1 MNYEQRKDI
10 LGIIELV
17 AEYYQ
22 LTPFDLYG
30 LDRHRP
36 FVTARQMAWK
46 ITRELHSDIV
56 LSEFESVFCR
66 SHSTILPGIKTI
78 SDLIDTD
85 RTIRADYKSL
95 MSTIRPNS
103 KEQYT
108 DEKIL
113 SDLNKV
119 LSCENIEEVRIKV
132 QEMIDK
138 IEYLSENNLD
148 N

>member
-10 LGIIELV
+10 LKIVELV
-17 AEYYQ
+17 SEYYQ
-22 LTPFDLYG
+22 LTPFDLSG

-56 LSEFESVFCR
+56 LSELESIFCR

-85 RTIRADYKSL
+85 RTIRADYKLL
-95 MSTIRPNS
+95 MSIIRPNS

-108 DEKIL
+108 NEKML
-113 SDLNKV
+113 LDLNEV
-119 LSCENIEEVRIKV
+119 LSYENIEEAKIKV

-138 IEYLSENNLD
+138 LKYLSENNLD

>member
-10 LGIIELV
+10 LRIIELV
-17 AEYYQ
+17 SEYYQ

-46 ITRELHSDIV
+46 ITKELHSDIV
-56 LSEFESVFCR
+56 LSELESIFCR
-66 SHSTILPGIKTI
+66 SHSTILPGINTI
-78 SDLIDTD
+78 SDIIDTD
-85 RTIRADYKSL
+85 KTIRADYKSL
-95 MSTIRPNS
+95 MSIIRPNN

-108 DEKIL
+108 NEKML
-113 SDLNKV
+113 LDLNEV
-119 LSCENIEEVRIKV
+119 LSCENIEDVRIKV
-132 QEMIDK
+132 QEIIDK
-138 IEYLSENNLD
+138 IENLSENNLD

>member
-10 LGIIELV
+10 LKIVELV
-17 AEYYQ
+17 SEYYQ

-46 ITRELHSDIV
+46 ITREFYPEIV
-56 LSEFESVFCR
+56 LSELESVFCR

-85 RTIRADYKSL
+85 KTIRADYKSL
-95 MSTIRPNS
+95 MGIISPNN

-113 SDLNKV
+113 LDLNEV
-119 LSCENIEEVRIKV
+119 LDCSNIEEAKIKV

-138 IEYLSENNLD
+138 IENLSENNLD

>member
-10 LGIIELV
+10 LRIIELV

-46 ITRELHSDIV
+46 ITRDLHSDIV
-56 LSEFESVFCR
+56 LSELESVFCR

-85 RTIRADYKSL
+85 KTIRADYKSL
-95 MSTIRPNS
+95 MGIISPQG

-113 SDLNKV
+113 SDLNEV
-119 LSCENIEEVRIKV
+119 LNCDTIEEAKIKV
-132 QEMIDK
+132 QEIIDK
-138 IEYLSENNLD
+138 IENLSENNLD

>member
-95 MSTIRPNS
+95 MSTIRPNN

>member
-17 AEYYQ
+17 SEYYQ

-56 LSEFESVFCR
+56 LSELESVFCR
-66 SHSTILPGIKTI
+66 SHSTILPGIKTM

-95 MSTIRPNS
+95 MSTMRPNS

-119 LSCENIEEVRIKV
+119 LDCSNIEDAKV
-132 QEMIDK
+132 KVHEMIDK
-138 IEYLSENNLD
+138 IENLSENNLD

>member
-10 LGIIELV
+10 LKIVELV
-17 AEYYQ
+17 SEYYQ

-36 FVTARQMAWK
+36 YVTARQMAWK

-56 LSEFESVFCR
+56 LSELESVFCR

-95 MSTIRPNS
+95 MSTMRPNS

-108 DEKIL
+108 NEKIL
-113 SDLNKV
+113 LDLNEV

-132 QEMIDK
+132 QGMIDK
-138 IEYLSENNLD
+138 IENLSENNLD

>member
-10 LGIIELV
+10 LKIVELV
-17 AEYYQ
+17 SEYYQ

-46 ITRELHSDIV
+46 ITRDLHSEIV
-56 LSEFESVFCR
+56 LSELESIFCR

-85 RTIRADYKSL
+85 KTIKADYKLL
-95 MSTIRPNS
+95 MSIIRPNN

-113 SDLNKV
+113 SDLNEV
-119 LSCENIEEVRIKV
+119 LNCDTIEEVR
-132 QEMIDK
+132 
-138 IEYLSENNLD
+138 LS
-148 N
+148 

>member
-10 LGIIELV
+10 LRIIELV

-22 LTPFDLYG
+22 LTHFDLCGYN
-30 LDRHRP
+30 RHRP

-46 ITRELHSDIV
+46 ITRDLHSDIV
-56 LSEFESVFCR
+56 LSELESVFCR
-66 SHSTILPGIKTI
+66 SHSTILPGINTI
-78 SDLIDTD
+78 SDIIDTD
-85 RTIRADYKSL
+85 KTIRADYTSL
-95 MSTIRPNS
+95 MGIISPQG

-113 SDLNKV
+113 LDLNEV
-119 LSCENIEEVRIKV
+119 LDCSNIEDAKV
-132 QEMIDK
+132 KVNGIIDK
-138 IEYLSENNLD
+138 IENLSENNLD

>member
-10 LGIIELV
+10 LKIVELV
-17 AEYYQ
+17 SEYYQ

-56 LSEFESVFCR
+56 LSELESIFCR
-66 SHSTILPGIKTI
+66 SHSTILPGIKTF

-95 MSTIRPNS
+95 MSTMRPNN
-103 KEQYT
+103 KGQHT

-113 SDLNKV
+113 SDLNEVLDCSTIEDAKV
-119 LSCENIEEVRIKV
+119 KV

-138 IEYLSENNLD
+138 IENLSENNLD

>member
-10 LGIIELV
+10 LRIIELV

-56 LSEFESVFCR
+56 LSELESIFCR

-78 SDLIDTD
+78 SGLIDTD
-85 RTIRADYKSL
+85 KTIKADYKL
-95 MSTIRPNS
+95 LIGIIRPKC

-113 SDLNKV
+113 SDLNEV
-119 LSCENIEEVRIKV
+119 LNCDTIEEARIKV
-132 QEMIDK
+132 QELIDK
-138 IEYLSENNLD
+138 IENLSENNLD